1 MSPDAGRFLP
11 AGTRFSADDLI
22 FYADRDR
29 RSLDEALAEADVLVG
44 GPHGAARLPAEIE
57 PFLVPTFT
65 ERLQLDFTDVSTS
78 PVTRRWAEVDRGI
91 VYVECPHPRVVRDA
105 NRPRPE
111 DLEASLREAFDRVRA
126 AGPGERV
133 DLSGVDAIRPV
144 TFAFLPVLAEPVDD
158 AGWAAL
164 MDVLRE
170 TGSRGVDVYEQTRD
184 DLRQRMLEAKLRQA
198 RDDGRPASFL
208 FLSFHDTMNTTARP
222 DGAIATERV
231 EDARLP
237 QLVALSNRGDAN
249 GDPRDE
255 PVTLEPSLLRALA
268 DAHRRGFEVDDP
280 SDVEL
285 NRPYLGGHEVTTAAA
300 WLAERRADADDA
312 GVTLGAVQAEFLR
325 EYLLGPE
332 ATSVLQ
338 APGDSW
344 PEIPAS
350 HVEAIARSLNAS
362 WADSHTHALS

>member
-1 MSPDAGRFLP
+1 MPEDSGRFLP
-11 AGTRFSADDLI
+11 AGTRFSADDLVY
-22 FYADRDR
+22 YADRDE

-44 GPHGAARLPAEIE
+44 GPHGAGRLPAELE

-78 PVTRRWAEVDRGI
+78 PVARRWAELDRRI

-105 NRPRPE
+105 NRPRPD
-111 DLEASLREAFDRVRA
+111 DLEASLREAFARIGA
-126 AGPGERV
+126 AGRGQRA

-144 TFAFLPVLAEPVDD
+144 TFAFLPVLAEPADD
-158 AGWAAL
+158 AGWAEL

-170 TGSRGVDVYEQTRD
+170 TGRMGVDVYERTRD
-184 DLRQRMLEAKLRQA
+184 DLRERMVESKLRQA
-198 RDDGRPASFL
+198 RDGGDGASFTY
-208 FLSFHDTMNTTARP
+208 LSLHDTMNTTARP
-222 DGAIATERV
+222 DGAVVAKRAES
-231 EDARLP
+231 DRLP

-255 PVTLEPSLLRALA
+255 PVTLEPSRLRALA
-268 DAHRRGFEVDDP
+268 DAHRRGFEADDP

-300 WLAERRADADDA
+300 WLEDRRAEADEA

-338 APGDSW
+338 APGDGW
-344 PEIPAS
+344 PEAPAS
-350 HVEAIARSLNAS
+350 HVEAIGRALQAS
-362 WADSHTHALS
+362 WDDFRASAT